1 MWVAQRQELDRPACV
16 KVAIAAAGRALSV
29 AEVIAGWRG
38 DETFREFFIAELAAT
53 PFVAFFWEM
62 PPIRQGLLDFDYEYV
77 VLRGDGLERL
87 RPSADAFA
95 EQLDARDTSN
105 SVVSFRNLGGDAL
118 LVAPKQIAD
127 PDAYGHIA
135 IFIRSAPLRQRH
147 ELFRTLGDAIHRML
161 EEYKGPIWIST
172 SGLGVPWVHVRLDTY
187 PKYYNYRPYAN
198 A

>member
-87 RPSADAFA
+87 RPNPDAFA
-95 EQLDARDTSN
+95 EQLDAMAATN
-105 SVVSFRNLGGDAL
+105 SVVAFRNLGGDAL
-118 LVAPKQIAD
+118 LVAPKQIAG

-135 IFIRSAPLRQRH
+135 AFVRSAPLRQRH
-147 ELFRTLGDAIHRML
+147 ELLQTLGDAIHRRL
-161 EEYKGPIWIST
+161 QESDKRIWVST
-172 SGLGVPWVHVRLDTY
+172 SGLGVPWVHVRLDIY
-187 PKYYNYRPYAN
+187 AKYYNYEPYAN